1 MSSFSTYVPTKIWIM
16 TLIEYQFQNSIW
28 KKSPYILRFVF
39 SFIIFLS
46 SKFLMSFLLALL
58 YFWLVFSFLSLTHEA
73 NHGIWAKGNRCSQ
86 FSVGEILFF
95 LVHLSCS
102 AIISHPSS
110 STYSSAASLSPK
122 ALNLPHLTWK
132 SAFRLFFLSY
142 PHLATCLLTRK
153 GIDLN
158 QFF

>member
-1 MSSFSTYVPTKIWIM
+1 M